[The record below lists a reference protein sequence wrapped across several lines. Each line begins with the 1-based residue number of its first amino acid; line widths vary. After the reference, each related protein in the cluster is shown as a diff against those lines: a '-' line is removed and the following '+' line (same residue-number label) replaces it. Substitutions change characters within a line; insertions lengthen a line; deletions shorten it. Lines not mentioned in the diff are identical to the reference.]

1 MSQMFILAGVGTF
14 EGHAQDTGDLILT
27 SKTLVDSG
35 INFTITE
42 EEVRGGLANAKL
54 GSYFHDSGLALTLT
68 DSLFSLDM
76 LSLQLG
82 STITVGTD
90 VRIIE
95 QVTVADGKITV
106 KETPQ
111 PFGNFGVI
119 GWASKVGEDSW
130 TTIKFTDA
138 TKEANVSGFENG
150 DVVCVKYYKQDV
162 SAEDFVVSSAFIPSQ
177 IYGVLTLPLFKAG
190 TEAKSYS
197 SSSKVGEVQIE
208 IPNFLF
214 NGTVDLS
221 LTSSGA
227 TTTPLSGN
235 ALVTFTGSESC
246 ESNEG
251 YYAKLKQITY
261 NKDEFADVK
270 AIAVANGN
278 IEMKVNE
285 KVTLQVYALYSG
297 TKAPRLLDNS
307 KLTFV
312 SKTQVTATVGGT
324 DGIVSALTEGTT
336 TIEVA
341 VTGHDKLTTSAFV
354 EVMA

>member
-1 MSQMFILAGVGTF
+1 M
-14 EGHAQDTGDLILT
+14 
-27 SKTLVDSG
+27 
-35 INFTITE
+35 
-42 EEVRGGLANAKL
+42 
-54 GSYFHDSGLALTLT
+54 ALTLT
-68 DSLFSLDM
+68 DSLFDFNYLA
-76 LSLQLG
+76 LNVG
-82 STITVGTD
+82 GTIQVGAD
-90 VRIIE
+90 VLTIE
-95 QVTVADGKITV
+95 QVTVAEGKVTV
-106 KETPQ
+106 GSTPQ
-111 PFGNFGVI
+111 PFGNFGTI
-119 GWASKVGEDSW
+119 GWVSKVGEDSW
-130 TTIKFTDA
+130 SKITFTDA
-138 TKEANVSGFENG
+138 TKEATVSGFANG
-150 DVVCVKYYKQDV
+150 DSVCVKYVKNDA
-162 SAEDFVVSSAFIPSQ
+162 SSEEFIVSSAFIPAQ
-177 IYGVLTLPLFKAG
+177 VYAVLTLPLFKAG
-190 TEAKSYS
+190 TESKQFS
-197 SSSKVGEVQIE
+197 SSSKVGEIQVE
-208 IPNFLF
+208 IPNFILS
-214 NGTVDLS
+214 GTVDLS

-278 IEMKVNE
+278 IEMKANE

-312 SKTQVTATVGGT
+312 SNTQATATVGGT

-336 TIEVA
+336 TIEVT

-354 EVMA
+354 EVTA